1 MRTATDAAGVTAEL
15 AAVPAHERVALVD
28 PRFVGHA
35 HALRLALTDPRFP
48 AATVRGALTAQP
60 EARAVLVRAVTAA
73 AATARTSDG
82 GAPTAAPAPGSAESP
97 EHVAASTVVP
107 TTVPDRAEETQPPV
121 GSAPGPG
128 ADDRSGDAGA
138 PGAAVASGAADR
150 ADAAVH
156 APDAAH
162 ASGEYAESRSR
173 TRPSGAATALGAA
186 AAPTTAGAVGR
197 ATRTDA
203 PGTTAPDRAAGT
215 GVRAGGAAHAAD
227 SFATR
232 SPSESSA
239 EVATMGAANAPNA
252 AAPGEAAHV
261 ASPDRT
267 ADGLAAPSRSVAPAE
282 VAATHGAADAH
293 SWVDDIAAALDAGG
307 VALHRPEL
315 GVLVASVPADAL
327 SRAKAQDAVDAVD
340 DERVRLR
347 SAVKARDG
355 FFTTFCI
362 SPYSRYIARWCAR
375 RGLTPNQVTTASLLT
390 ALIAA
395 ACAATGTR
403 PGFVSAGVLLIA
415 SFVLDCTDGQLA
427 RYSLQYSTLG
437 AWLDATFDRAKEY
450 AYYAGLAL
458 GAARADG
465 DDVWALALGA
475 MVLQT
480 CRHVVDFAFNEANHD
495 ATGNTSPTAA
505 LSGRLDSVGWTVWVR
520 RMIVLPIGERW
531 AMIAVLTAFTTPRIT
546 FYATLI
552 GCALAACYT
561 TAGRVLRSLT
571 RRAGRTDRA
580 ARALAELA
588 DSGPLAELVAKAAPR
603 GASSYL
609 APVSAALG
617 ATAVL
622 AGAAATGFG
631 SWVPVGC
638 AVLYAVLAGVAVTAP
653 LKGPLDWLVPPL
665 FRAAEYGTILILA
678 ACSEVNG
685 ALPAAFGLVAAVA
698 YHHYDTVYRIR
709 GGTGAPP
716 HRLVRAIGGHEGR
729 TVAVTAAAALLHHQN
744 QGFTIALTALA
755 AALALAVLIESIR
768 FWVSSGA
775 PAVHDE
781 SGEPA

>member
-1 MRTATDAAGVTAEL
+1 MRTAADAAGVTAAL
-15 AAVPAHERVALVD
+15 AAVPARERVALVD
-28 PRFVGHA
+28 PRFVGHV

-48 AATVRGALTAQP
+48 AAATRGALSVQP
-60 EARAVLVRAVTAA
+60 EARTALARAA
-73 AATARTSDG
+73 AASAAGNGG
-82 GAPTAAPAPGSAESP
+82 GALPAVP
-97 EHVAASTVVP
+97 ASVP
-107 TTVPDRAEETQPPV
+107 ATVPGGAGPAQPPV
-121 GSAPGPG
+121 GSAPDPG
-128 ADDRSGDAGA
+128 AGA
-138 PGAAVASGAADR
+138 S
-150 ADAAVH
+150 
-156 APDAAH
+156 
-162 ASGEYAESRSR
+162 
-173 TRPSGAATALGAA
+173 
-186 AAPTTAGAVGR
+186 AVG
-197 ATRTDA
+197 AL
-203 PGTTAPDRAAGT
+203 
-215 GVRAGGAAHAAD
+215 
-227 SFATR
+227 
-232 SPSESSA
+232 
-239 EVATMGAANAPNA
+239 A
-252 AAPGEAAHV
+252 AAPGEAA
-261 ASPDRT
+261 P
-267 ADGLAAPSRSVAPAE
+267 
-282 VAATHGAADAH
+282 AATPGAADAP
-293 SWVDDIAAALDAGG
+293 SWVDDIAARLDADG
-307 VALHRPEL
+307 VAVHRPEL
-315 GVLVASVPADAL
+315 GVLVAAVPGDAPA
-327 SRAKAQDAVDAVD
+327 RARARDAVDAVD

-347 SAVKARDG
+347 SAVKSRDG

-505 LSGRLDSVGWTVWVR
+505 LSGRLDSVGWTVWLR
-520 RMIVLPIGERW
+520 RMVVLPIGERW

-546 FYATLI
+546 FAVLLI

-571 RRAGRTDRA
+571 RRAERTDRA

-588 DSGPLAELVAKAAPR
+588 DSGPLAESAAKAAAR
-603 GASSYL
+603 KAGSYL
-609 APVSAALG
+609 APLSAALG
-617 ATAVL
+617 AAAVL
-622 AGAAATGFG
+622 AGTAAAGFG

-638 AVLYAVLAGVAVTAP
+638 AVLYAVLAGVAVAAP

-678 ACSEVNG
+678 ARSEVNG

-716 HRLVRAIGGHEGR
+716 RRLVRAIGGHEGR
-729 TVAVTAAAALLHHQN
+729 TVVVTLAAALLHHQN

-755 AALALAVLIESIR
+755 AALALTVLIESIR
-768 FWVSSGA
+768 FWVSSKA

-781 SGEPA
+781 TGEPA

>member
-1 MRTATDAAGVTAEL
+1 MSTAILTGAPVAGSSLEDGLRSLGFDVRTATDAAAVTAEL
-15 AAVPAHERVALVD
+15 ATVPAYERVALVD
-28 PRFVGHA
+28 PRFIGHV

-48 AATVRGALTAQP
+48 AAAVRGALSVQA
-60 EARAVLVRAVTAA
+60 EARTALVRAVTAA
-73 AATARTSDG
+73 ERT
-82 GAPTAAPAPGSAESP
+82 
-97 EHVAASTVVP
+97 
-107 TTVPDRAEETQPPV
+107 
-121 GSAPGPG
+121 
-128 ADDRSGDAGA
+128 
-138 PGAAVASGAADR
+138 
-150 ADAAVH
+150 
-156 APDAAH
+156 
-162 ASGEYAESRSR
+162 
-173 TRPSGAATALGAA
+173 
-186 AAPTTAGAVGR
+186 
-197 ATRTDA
+197 
-203 PGTTAPDRAAGT
+203 GTTAPT
-215 GVRAGGAAHAAD
+215 G
-227 SFATR
+227 ST
-232 SPSESSA
+232 PQ
-239 EVATMGAANAPNA
+239 P
-252 AAPGEAAHV
+252 
-261 ASPDRT
+261 
-267 ADGLAAPSRSVAPAE
+267 RSVAVAE
-282 VAATHGAADAH
+282 TTATDGTATAH
-293 SWVDDIAAALDAGG
+293 SRVDDLAAALDAEG
-307 VALHRPEL
+307 VAVHRPEL
-315 GVLVASVPADAL
+315 GVLVADVPADAE
-327 SRAKAQDAVDAVD
+327 AQAAARDAVAAVD

-403 PGFVSAGVLLIA
+403 PGFVSAGVLLLA

-458 GAARADG
+458 GAARGG

-495 ATGNTSPTAA
+495 ATGNSSPTAA

-546 FYATLI
+546 FYVLLI

-571 RRAGRTDRA
+571 RRAERTDRA

-588 DSGPLAELVAKAAPR
+588 DSGPPAELVAKAAPR
-603 GASSYL
+603 KASSYL
-609 APVSAALG
+609 APLSAALG
-617 ATAVL
+617 AAAVL
-622 AGAAATGFG
+622 AGTAAAGFG

-638 AVLYAVLAGVAVTAP
+638 AVLYAVLAGVAVAAP

-678 ACSEVNG
+678 AYAEMNG

-716 HRLVRAIGGHEGR
+716 RRLVRAIGGHEGR
-729 TVAVTAAAALLHHQN
+729 TVVVTAAAALLHDQN

-755 AALALAVLIESIR
+755 AVIALAVLIESIR

-781 SGEPA
+781 TGEPA